1 MRTISMDDKSRL
13 VKTIFTQVALLILA
27 SSGFEESLLAQQRH
41 DFRGSNFG
49 AGHPRG
55 SGLGT
60 IQPGSGNFGTNGPVN
75 YGRSGFGQ
83 QYGAPS
89 SPGSSA
95 TYSNGRMVAGVTR
108 TPNGVRHLSNGL
120 AYPAIIPDP
129 STGNAPW
136 MYGYGNGNGNGSGG
150 YNLGYYGWNSNP
162 QLSQPLFVDPASG
175 QLVPFCPWGVS
186 GLPYFGGVNPYYPGS
201 ILAPTIFSMNIS
213 MRPSVPST
221 ASYTMT
227 DPRILEL
234 FGPRP
239 QMAPIKN
246 PQLPDDADQNPFAP
260 GVQVPNH
267 EAPLLNEFNAVPRPE
282 KVSSL
287 SEKINSLRYQS
298 NGDDA
303 FRREDYAGA
312 DAAYR
317 SAIEAAPDRRSL
329 WIRMTFV
336 QIAREDFAEAVRYL
350 KTGLKMREDATRSWI
365 SADELYGF
373 QVAERARSHGGKL
386 WNWLA
391 EQPLSSDRLLLSGTF
406 QKLRGF
412 DAAASELL
420 EMASHEGAEADNVN
434 AVRAIAAADI
444 GQRAISHELDRMVQQ
459 ASTKNDSRVN
469 SAEQANA
476 RPTSDET
483 SAHGVE
489 NGGIFLRGATAQDK
503 TSESSDAPDFVIPK
517 L

>member
-1 MRTISMDDKSRL
+1 MRTISMDDKSRI

-27 SSGFEESLLAQQRH
+27 SSGFGESLLAQQRH

-129 STGNAPW
+129 SIGNAPW
-136 MYGYGNGNGNGSGG
+136 MYGNGYGSGG

-186 GLPYFGGVNPYYPGS
+186 GLPFFGGVNPYYPGS

-213 MRPSVPST
+213 MLPSVPST

-227 DPRILEL
+227 DPRILDF
-234 FGPRP
+234 FGPQPPRV
-239 QMAPIKN
+239 PIKN
-246 PQLPDDADQNPFAP
+246 PQPPDNADQIPFAP

-267 EAPLLNEFNAVPRPE
+267 EAPLLNEFDAVPRPE

-303 FRREDYAGA
+303 FRQEDYAGA
-312 DAAYR
+312 EAAYR

-420 EMASHEGAEADNVN
+420 EMASHEGAEADYVN

-459 ASTKNDSRVN
+459 TSTKNDSRVN
-469 SAEQANA
+469 SAVQANA
-476 RPTSDET
+476 RPTLDET

-489 NGGIFLRGATAQDK
+489 NDGIFLRGATAQDK